1 MSEGE
6 ETAPLVSVVI
16 ANFNGARFLRPAV
29 VSALE
34 QDLRSLEVIVVDD
47 ASEDDSATIA
57 ERQARNDRR
66 VRVLRDRV
74 RRGPGAAR
82 NRALDLARGRWI
94 AILDNDDL
102 MHPARLSQLL
112 WRAKADG
119 AEIVADDQ
127 VAFQDGRS
135 ARPRRFLSGRRARS
149 PTWLTADAFALE
161 TRLYAAGANL
171 GYLKPMI
178 EAKAWRA
185 SGVRYDE
192 RLAVGEDQDL
202 LLRLLMAGL
211 RCRIDPFIG
220 YLYRKHPGS
229 TSHRL
234 GQGAL
239 TEMARANDGV
249 ELVGARVEP
258 RLRRALQLRRRAMQ
272 TAIAFT
278 ASIDALKARRWVR
291 AAAAVARR
299 PQAALLYRMPLLAAA
314 ERAMRFARA
323 TMARLPFES
332 LHRSI
337 RSRLRG
343 VS

>member
-6 ETAPLVSVVI
+6 VTAPLVSVVI

-47 ASEDDSATIA
+47 ASDDESATIA
-57 ERQARNDRR
+57 ECQARDDPR
-66 VRVLRDRV
+66 VRVLRDKV

-82 NRALDLARGRWI
+82 NQALDLARGRWI

-135 ARPRRFLSGRRARS
+135 ARPRRFLSGRRART

-161 TRLYAAGANL
+161 TRLDTAAANL

-178 EAKAWRA
+178 DAQAWRA

-220 YLYRKHPGS
+220 YLYRKHSGS
-229 TSHRL
+229 TSYRL

-239 TEMARANDGV
+239 TEMARANDALDAASG
-249 ELVGARVEP
+249 GADP
-258 RLRRALQLRRRAMQ
+258 RLRRALRLRRRAMQ
-272 TAIAFT
+272 TTIAFT
-278 ASIDALKARRWVR
+278 ASIDALKARRWAL

-299 PQAALLYRMPLLAAA
+299 PRAALLYRWPLLAAA
-314 ERAMRFARA
+314 ERAVRSAKA
-323 TMARLPFES
+323 TLAHLPFES
-332 LHRSI
+332 LHRPI
-337 RSRLRG
+337 RSRFRG